1 MHVGYI
7 HVMEPDERDLA
18 TGSVQIRETTRTFRA
33 MFDQT
38 VITNVGYSC
47 ESGNAVVA
55 SGVADLVAYG
65 KLFLANP
72 DLPQRFRVNAPSN
85 PMDFATF
92 YGSGAKSDKGYTDYP
107 ALASAAGA
115 AAN

>member
-1 MHVGYI
+1 
-7 HVMEPDERDLA
+7 MEPDGNDLA
-18 TGSVQIRETTRTFRA
+18 TGLVQIRETDAKRFRA

-38 VITNVGYSC
+38 VITNVGYSY
-47 ESGNAVVA
+47 ESGNAVLA

-92 YGSGAKSDKGYTDYP
+92 LRQRSEVG
-107 ALASAAGA
+107 
-115 AAN
+115 